1 MECISEDNFKGL
13 RENLIEAKVPYEIV
27 EKAYNENGGETKAVL
42 YDVLLGDERVNETIS
57 ILSKGPIDFREM
69 AKRIFPDSIKAEDY
83 MASLVD
89 VCNAVRK
96 SENHS
101 PLIPARYH
109 YFIRALE
116 GAFVVFADKPYVYLE
131 RMNRGTIDGEDYK
144 AFEIGT
150 CRRCNSLYLVGQII
164 KDEETGYS
172 YLIEYEDR
180 YYDEEGKM
188 DYFAILEG
196 KSL

>member
-1 MECISEDNFKGL
+1 
-13 RENLIEAKVPYEIV
+13 
-27 EKAYNENGGETKAVL
+27 
-42 YDVLLGDERVNETIS
+42 
-57 ILSKGPIDFREM
+57 
-69 AKRIFPDSIKAEDY
+69 
-83 MASLVD
+83 
-89 VCNAVRK
+89 
-96 SENHS
+96 
-101 PLIPARYH
+101 
-109 YFIRALE
+109 

-196 KSL
+196 KKVCNDINEDEIEGDIKEIDSPFNIFNLCTKCGAIGN